1 MKISKKLISAIVMLT
16 LSFVMLV
23 TSSFA
28 WFSMNV
34 DVSAKGM
41 TVTAKG
47 DQIYLEIINE
57 EQDFSTITGQ
67 TSVSAPTA
75 TAKKE
80 NLKPTTPVQGIKDG
94 NATQVDPYD
103 GEASVKWVTNT
114 SNGIDQWQA
123 SQVYSYA
130 DDTYYLVNK
139 FKIRLNPDTGAE
151 TANPLRVSN
160 VKFAETTKI
169 TADFAKCVS
178 VLVVCGNKSQL
189 WTQATTK
196 GVFEDDAESAPNLSA
211 NNEGKFD
218 NTTDGVE
225 VAIYIFFNGN
235 DATCTISNLK
245 EAIAASENNY
255 TVEVSFSVQ

>member
-34 DVSAKGM
+34 DVSATGM

-47 DQIYLEIINE
+47 DQIYLEIINAT
-57 EQDFSTITGQ
+57 QSFDTTTGQ
-67 TSVSAPTA
+67 TSVAAATA
-75 TAKKE
+75 TKE
-80 NLKPTTPVQGIKDG
+80 NLKPTAPVQGIKDSD
-94 NATQVDPYD
+94 NTQVDPYD
-103 GEASVKWVTNT
+103 GTKPVKWVTNT
-114 SNGIDQWQA
+114 SNAIDQWQA
-123 SQVYSYA
+123 SQAYTLA
-130 DDTYYLVNK
+130 DDTYYLVNT
-139 FKIRLNPDTGAE
+139 FKIRLNPDTGAV
-151 TANPLRVSN
+151 TANPLYVSN
-160 VKFAETTKI
+160 VKFADGANITK
-169 TADFAKCVS
+169 DFAKCVS
-178 VLVVCGNKSQL
+178 VLVVCGNNSQL

-196 GVFEDDAESAPNLSA
+196 GTFVEDAESADNLFADS
-211 NNEGKFD
+211 GKFN
-218 NTTDGVE
+218 NTTTGVE
-225 VAIYIFFNGN
+225 VSVYVFFNGA